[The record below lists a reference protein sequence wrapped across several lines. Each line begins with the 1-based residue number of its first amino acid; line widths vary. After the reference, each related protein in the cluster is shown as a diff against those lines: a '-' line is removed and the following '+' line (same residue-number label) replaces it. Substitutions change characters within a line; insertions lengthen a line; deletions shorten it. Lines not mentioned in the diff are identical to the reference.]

1 MKNLLSI
8 AVLTGSLTFSG
19 CVQQPPR
26 PQMTQLQIR
35 EFQTR
40 TYQSNNVK
48 MIMKAVIN
56 TLQDDGFLIRNADK
70 ELGFIS
76 ASKEVDVTD
85 QAEVVIG
92 SIFAGSEARY
102 KKSSTI
108 ESSVN
113 ITEFGRETKV
123 RAVFQTKMIDNF
135 GAPVGVS
142 TIEDPKYYQDFFFKV
157 DKGFF
162 IEKQGM

>member
-8 AVLTGSLTFSG
+8 AVLTGSLAFSG
-19 CVQQPPR
+19 CVQPPPR

-56 TLQDDGFLIRNADK
+56 TLQDDGFMIRNADK

-76 ASKEVDVTD
+76 ATKEVDVTD

-135 GAPVGVS
+135 GAPIGVS

-157 DKGFF
+157 DKGVF

>member
-1 MKNLLSI
+1 
-8 AVLTGSLTFSG
+8 
-19 CVQQPPR
+19 
-26 PQMTQLQIR
+26 
-35 EFQTR
+35 
-40 TYQSNNVK
+40 

-56 TLQDDGFLIRNADK
+56 TLQDDGFMIRNADK

-76 ASKEVDVTD
+76 ATKEVDVTD

-135 GAPVGVS
+135 GAPIGVS
-142 TIEDPKYYQDFFFKV
+142 TIEDPTYYQDFFFKV
-157 DKGFF
+157 DKGVF